1 MPHTRGAKKAVRQN
15 EKNRARNRTIKKS
28 VKVHK
33 RACLEAIKE
42 EDFEGAIE
50 ELAVFYKRV
59 DKAAAKGPIHRN
71 KAARLKSRMA
81 KKINAARTTAEKAS
95 SSKDGE

>member
-15 EKNRARNRTIKKS
+15 AKNRLRNRTIKKG
-28 VKVHK
+28 VRVHK

-42 EDFEGAIE
+42 EDFEGALE
-50 ELAVFYKRV
+50 ELAQYYKRV
-59 DKAAAKGPIHRN
+59 DKAAAKGPIHAN

-81 KKINAARTTAEKAS
+81 KKINAARVEAEARPTPE
-95 SSKDGE
+95 DGE